1 MRAWHRSRLRAR
13 TLWSTHRLI
22 IVDPAPDAQRGE
34 VAHPPRQ
41 RTQLLDRHVGG
52 ERRVVQ
58 AHHDKRQERP
68 HPTDRVPRDRG
79 QSVVT
84 HLDRPPERVPHD
96 DAKVARVHRQ
106 ALRPHF
112 HKPHHEAGWRTSE
125 ASSASERVRSRD
137 ERAHVGRDQYPPT
150 KPVTSSATQTSQVIA
165 EKKYQMLLAGVRAR
179 GRAERE

>member
-1 MRAWHRSRLRAR
+1 MGTARSRYRTPGAARGGGARVRAWHRSRLRAR

-112 HKPHHEAGWRTSE
+112 HKPHHEAGHNACHEQRNPNFPGHRGGGVPGAPGGRE
-125 ASSASERVRSRD
+125 GEGASGA
-137 ERAHVGRDQYPPT
+137 
-150 KPVTSSATQTSQVIA
+150 
-165 EKKYQMLLAGVRAR
+165 
-179 GRAERE
+179 